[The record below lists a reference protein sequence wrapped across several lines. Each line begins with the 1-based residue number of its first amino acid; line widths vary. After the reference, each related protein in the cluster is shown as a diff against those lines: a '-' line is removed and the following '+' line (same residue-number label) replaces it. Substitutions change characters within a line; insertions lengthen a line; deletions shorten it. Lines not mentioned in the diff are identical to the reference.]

1 MRMLQRTLAALSI
14 AALAACSSSDP
25 APPPPTK
32 VNACATPGKTYL
44 SHFVEQPG
52 GTCGPLP
59 DVLVAVNADGT
70 VAGPTVSCQSRNDTG
85 CRTQAT
91 DCTTSAVKG
100 LTCHVTSD
108 LTYASDG
115 TTAAGTETAS
125 CSGAS
130 SICTST
136 YQITVTRQ

>member
-1 MRMLQRTLAALSI
+1 MRTLQRTLAVTTLAV
-14 AALAACSSSDP
+14 LAACSSSDP

-32 VNACATPGKTYL
+32 ANACATPGKTYL
-44 SHFVEQPG
+44 THFVEQPG
-52 GTCGPLP
+52 GTCGPLA
-59 DVLVAVNADGT
+59 DVLVTVNQDGT
-70 VAGPTVSCQSRNDTG
+70 LPGPVVSCQSKTETV

-91 DCTTSAVKG
+91 DCTTSAIKG

-115 TTAAGTETAS
+115 ASAAGTETAS
-125 CSGAS
+125 CTGGSTTCA
-130 SICTST
+130 ST

>member
-1 MRMLQRTLAALSI
+1 MFQRTLAALSL
-14 AALAACSSSDP
+14 ASLAACSSSAP
-25 APPPPTK
+25 TPPPPTK

-44 SHFVEQPG
+44 SHFVEQAG
-52 GTCGPLP
+52 GTCGPLA
-59 DVLVAVNADGT
+59 DVLVTVNADGT
-70 VAGPTVSCQSRNDTG
+70 LPGPAVSCESRSEIG

-91 DCTTSAVKG
+91 ACTTSAVNG

-115 TTAAGTETAS
+115 STAAGTETAS

-130 SICTST
+130 STCTST